1 MYSLDI
7 HVSYSIFLA
16 TFMAHNGP
24 REAPE
29 LV

>member
-1 MYSLDI
+1 MYLLDI
-7 HVSYSIFLA
+7 RVSYSIYQA

-29 LV
+29 LA

>member
-16 TFMAHNGP
+16 TFIAHNGP

-29 LV
+29 LA